1 MFLEKEAYW
10 VTIRVLLSSPCHKS
24 HRLWIPLTISQLN
37 CDLPILIN
45 KPFFSSPPKKLET
58 SKELLPLALA
68 LSSTNWDI
76 KADGK
81 SRLCLYNPWA
91 LTFPFRPFSNREITF
106 CQHRSPCEVS
116 AIHSSITVYVKHGTA
131 AAFHPEGAV
140 PWGQVECSWVYFVQ
154 TDIPSHPSSKPK
166 TWCCYEVWRVFYH
179 LHKCWQVNLTLT
191 GKFGTA
197 NCQGWRWY
205 CCKR

>member
-45 KPFFSSPPKKLET
+45 KPFFYFPPKKLET
-58 SKELLPLALA
+58 SKELLPLAM
-68 LSSTNWDI
+68 SSTNWDI

-91 LTFPFRPFSNREITF
+91 LTFPSRPFSNRAINF
-106 CQHRSPCEVS
+106 CQHRSPSEVS
-116 AIHSSITVYVKHGTA
+116 AIHSSITIYVKHGTA
-131 AAFHPEGAV
+131 AAFHPEVAV

-154 TDIPSHPSSKPK
+154 TNIPIQFQTKLM
-166 TWCCYEVWRVFYH
+166 V
-179 LHKCWQVNLTLT
+179 LL
-191 GKFGTA
+191 
-197 NCQGWRWY
+197 
-205 CCKR
+205 

>member
-76 KADGK
+76 KAYGK

-91 LTFPFRPFSNREITF
+91 LTFPFRSFSNRAINF
-106 CQHRSPCEVS
+106 CQYGSPSEVS
-116 AIHSSITVYVKHGTA
+116 AI
-131 AAFHPEGAV
+131 
-140 PWGQVECSWVYFVQ
+140 
-154 TDIPSHPSSKPK
+154 
-166 TWCCYEVWRVFYH
+166 VFYH
-179 LHKCWQVNLTLT
+179 YLCEAWNSCCLSPWGGCSLRAGEVFLGAFRANWHPIPTQFQTKFRVLLEGVEAFLSSSQMLT
-191 GKFGTA
+191 GKFDTD
-197 NCQGWRWY
+197 R
-205 CCKR
+205 

>member
-10 VTIRVLLSSPCHKS
+10 VTIRVPLSSPCHKS

-45 KPFFSSPPKKLET
+45 KLFFFLPPPKKLET
-58 SKELLPLALA
+58 SKELLPLALN
-68 LSSTNWDI
+68 STNWDI

-81 SRLCLYNPWA
+81 SRLFLYNPWA
-91 LTFPFRPFSNREITF
+91 LTFLFRPFSNRGIHF
-106 CQHRSPCEVS
+106 VQHRSPSEVS
-116 AIHSSITVYVKHGTA
+116 AIHSSITIYMKHGTA
-131 AAFHPEGAV
+131 AAFHPEVAA
-140 PWGQVECSWVYFVQ
+140 PWGQVKCSWVYFLQ
-154 TDIPSHPSSKPK
+154 IDIPSQPSSKPNS
-166 TWCCYEVWRVFYH
+166 WCRCKVWKFFYH
-179 LHKCWQVNLTLT
+179 LHKCWQIILILT
-191 GKFGTA
+191 GKSDTA